1 MKALRAMNYRSEAQP
16 HFNESADVNAAP
28 SRKNM
33 RRHWWW
39 ITAMALQALC
49 GFFVAKIPVRP
60 ELANVSAVFVVIF
73 ALPCYIAVVRWLG
86 RREGVRLLIA
96 LGIFALVVESF
107 AIRTGFPY
115 GHFYYGEKIGSLLF
129 GLVPWTVPFAWTPLV
144 CAAVALSRRWTSQ
157 RSIFVLLGGALLV
170 AIDMVLDPGAVAQG
184 FWQFAAPGDFYNV
197 PAQNFAGWMLSG
209 SIAAWLFWRLAPRLR
224 DEIPPAGLLGS
235 SLLILSFWSSVCFW
249 MQLWMPALI
258 GVVLLVVSVRV
269 FFSEG
274 KL

>member
-1 MKALRAMNYRSEAQP
+1 MNYRSEAQP
-16 HFNESADVNAAP
+16 HFNESAGINAAAG
-28 SRKNM
+28 KNIQ
-33 RRHWWW
+33 RHWWW
-39 ITAMALQALC
+39 IAVMALQALC

-60 ELANVSAVFVVIF
+60 ELANISAVFVVVF
-73 ALPCYIAVVRWLG
+73 AIPCYLALVRWLG
-86 RREGVRLLIA
+86 RREGIRLLVA
-96 LGIFALVVESF
+96 LGLYALIVESI

-115 GHFYYGEKIGSLLF
+115 GHFFYSGKIGTLLF

-144 CAAVALSRRWTSQ
+144 CAAVALSRRWTAQ
-157 RSIFVLLGGALLV
+157 WQVFVLLGGALLV

-184 FWQFAAPGDFYNV
+184 FWHFAAPGDFYHV

-209 SIAAWLFWRLAPRLR
+209 SLATWLFLRLAPRLR
-224 DEIPPAGLLGS
+224 DEIPPAGLLSS

-258 GVVLLVVSVRV
+258 GVALLAVSARV
-269 FFSEG
+269 FFNEG